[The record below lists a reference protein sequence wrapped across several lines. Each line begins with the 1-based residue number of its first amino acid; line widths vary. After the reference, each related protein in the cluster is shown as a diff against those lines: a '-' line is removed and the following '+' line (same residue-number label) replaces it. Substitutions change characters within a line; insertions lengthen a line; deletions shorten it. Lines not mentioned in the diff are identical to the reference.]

1 MEDELDPAIQQ
12 VSVEKEEPSAEEKD
26 TDLEDLAKVE
36 FTKATISQSIGTLIY
51 PITSEIAKLEVK
63 GINKVKEFNRDR
75 KKAKL
80 LKKNKASIEEVL
92 EKAEEDSSNLD
103 AIEKIYDAVESAI
116 EQDIE
121 NPEVAELWSNII
133 TKIKNGNVDVDILM
147 EKLRLLTTA
156 EAKFLIEFYLD
167 KHPNVNVN
175 SAVEALSFKS
185 RKDKEYLRNR
195 ELAKSLSSK
204 GILEQSF
211 PVVRTILLAL
221 MPVLFFL
228 LTAEAYRELFSSMS
242 INVSSANNVIL
253 MGVSGVITGIMFL
266 PFIKQRTSLT
276 WIGEELCKGVSNEN
290 F

>member
-12 VSVEKEEPSAEEKD
+12 ASVEKEEPAIDKRD

-36 FTKATISQSIGTLIY
+36 LTKATISQSIGTLIY

-80 LKKNKASIEEVL
+80 LKKNQGAIEEIL

-133 TKIKNGNVDVDILM
+133 SKIKNGNVDVEILK
-147 EKLRLLTTA
+147 EKLTLLTTA

-167 KHPNVNVN
+167 KHANVNVN
-175 SAVEALSFKS
+175 SAVEALSFRS
-185 RKDKEYLRNR
+185 SKDKEYLRNR

-221 MPVLFFL
+221 MPVFFFL
-228 LTAEAYRELFSSMS
+228 LAAEANRELFSSMS

-253 MGVSGVITGIMFL
+253 MGVLGVMIGIMFL

-276 WIGEELCKGVSNEN
+276 WIGEELCNGISSEN
-290 F
+290 L